1 MSETQVFIKN
11 DQKGDSFR
19 RIEYTT
25 GGKIRIFRIEVSVPL
40 DILAEGEEEFIDRD
54 ERMEAPFTVAELCAL
69 GWADPEEWGLGE
81 ISEEDIVHIGVR
93 LDTASAYYRHGEFH
107 VWNVLGP
114 AECFDLICNGERDLA
129 VKLHDVA

>member
-25 GGKIRIFRIEVSVPL
+25 GGKIRIFRIEVSVPV
-40 DILAEGEEEFIDRD
+40 DILSVGTEEDVERG
-54 ERMEAPFTVAELCAL
+54 ERMEAPFTVAELCSL
-69 GWADPEEWGLGE
+69 GWSDPQEWGLGE
-81 ISEEDIVHIGVR
+81 ISEEDIIHVGLC
-93 LDTASAYYRHGEFH
+93 LDTVQAYYRQGEYY
-107 VWNVLGP
+107 VWYVLGP
-114 AECFDLICNGERDLA
+114 TEVLDLICYGERDLA

>member
-19 RIEYTT
+19 RIEYNSRTI
-25 GGKIRIFRIEVSVPL
+25 KIFRIKVSVPL
-40 DILAEGEEEFIDRD
+40 DILSFGEEEPI
-54 ERMEAPFTVAELCAL
+54 ERGERLEEPFTVAELSNL

-81 ISEEDIVHIGVR
+81 ISEEDIIHVGLC
-93 LDTASAYYRHGEFH
+93 LDTVQTYYRQGEYY
-107 VWNVLGP
+107 VWDVLGP
-114 AECFDLICNGERDLA
+114 TEALDLICYGERDLA